1 MLTHQ
6 QRVENA
12 KSLARVVICSFK
24 DEARKDRWL
33 KSIEG
38 ESLNKERF
46 ADLAMSYVKEIIQKP
61 SFDLKRYKKECK
73 QGLHT

>member
-6 QRVENA
+6 QRVESA

-24 DEARKDRWL
+24 DESRKDRWL
-33 KSIEG
+33 KSV
-38 ESLNKERF
+38 ESETLNKEHF
-46 ADLAMSYVKEIIQKP
+46 ADLAMSYIKDIIQKP

>member
-1 MLTHQ
+1 MLTQQ

-12 KSLARVVICSFK
+12 KSLARIVICSFK
-24 DEARKDRWL
+24 DESRKDRWL
-33 KSIEG
+33 KSVEG
-38 ESLNKERF
+38 ETLNQNNF
-46 ADLAMSYVKEIIQKP
+46 TDLAMSYVKEIIQKP